1 MYSRRDFG
9 KTVLAALPVSA
20 VLGKIN
26 STVNGVQLGACTY
39 SFRDL
44 PHTAAG
50 DAIDPVIQALK
61 ECNAGICELFSPQV
75 EPANGMTAPPPRSMS
90 NLDPQARMA
99 AMRARMNSPEAK
111 KAREDLRQWRL
122 STPMDHFKAVRKKFD
137 DAGINVYAYT
147 LNFREDF
154 TDEELEKCFEQTKA
168 MGVKIIAASTQLSV
182 APRLV
187 PLAEKH
193 KIYVAMHGHSNTK
206 DPNEFSSPETFQKA
220 LAMSKY
226 FKINLDI
233 GHFSAA
239 GFDPVAYIQE
249 QHANITHLHL
259 KDRKKNDGP
268 NTVWGE
274 GDTPIKQVLSLLKEK
289 KYPIPALV
297 EYEYKGT
304 GSSVEE
310 VQKCMSYMKNALA

>member
-9 KTVLAALPVSA
+9 KTLLAALPVSA
-20 VLGKIN
+20 ALAKIN
-26 STVNGVQLGACTY
+26 STVNGVRLGACTY
-39 SFRDL
+39 SFREL
-44 PHTAAG
+44 PHTAGG
-50 DAIDPVIQALK
+50 DAVVPVIQALT
-61 ECNAGICELFSPQV
+61 ECGAAECELFSPQV
-75 EPANGMTAPPPRSMS
+75 EPASSMTRTAPH
-90 NLDPQARMA
+90 
-99 AMRARMNSPEAK
+99 SPEANK
-111 KAREDLRQWRL
+111 RREDLREWRL

-137 DAGINVYAYT
+137 DAGINIYAYT
-147 LNFREDF
+147 LNFRDDF
-154 TDEELEKCFEQTKA
+154 TDAELEKCFEQTHA
-168 MGVKIIAASTQLSV
+168 MGVKIIAASTQLTV
-182 APRLV
+182 APRLA

-239 GFDPVAYIQE
+239 GFDPVAFIQ
-249 QHANITHLHL
+249 QHHADITHLHI

-268 NTVWGE
+268 NTLWGE
-274 GDTPIKQVLSLLKEK
+274 GDTPIKPVLSLLKEK

-297 EYEYKGT
+297 EYEYQGSGT
-304 GSSVEE
+304 PVEE
-310 VQKCMSYMKNALA
+310 VKKCINYMRTALA